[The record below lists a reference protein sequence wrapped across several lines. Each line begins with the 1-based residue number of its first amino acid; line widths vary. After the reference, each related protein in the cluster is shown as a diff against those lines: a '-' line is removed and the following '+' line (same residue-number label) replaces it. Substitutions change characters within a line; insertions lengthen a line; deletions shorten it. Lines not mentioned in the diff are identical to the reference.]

1 MVGFELFVKKHG
13 EISQKGLK
21 IMWETRKC
29 EYAFLL
35 DVGVL
40 KYVRKSA

>member
-21 IMWETRKC
+21 IMWKQGNANTLFFWMSVC
-29 EYAFLL
+29 
-35 DVGVL
+35 
-40 KYVRKSA
+40 